1 MTFRRTMSLAVALML
16 GAIIALPLAACSS
29 TEPTESVDVPAEL
42 QPLVIGTLPTEDALP
57 LWAAEQLGL
66 FEDAGLTVEIVTF
79 QAATERDAAFAAGEI
94 DAFMGDIIAA
104 ANLEAGGI
112 PVTIGTIML
121 GTTPAE
127 GRFGIVGAP
136 GTGYNE
142 PAALAGVPVG
152 TSSATIQE
160 YVLDG
165 LMRQADVAQA
175 DIMIEQIDKVPV
187 RFELLMSGQ
196 IEAAALP
203 EPLLSLAV
211 TQGATLLADDTVGE
225 NLSQTVL
232 IFSDQYL
239 ADPGG
244 IETEVVLLDVWDLA
258 VAEVN
263 ADPDAWRDILVEQ
276 ARLPEPI
283 KDSYRVNTYPEHQ
296 VPTEEQVTSVLD
308 WMSDRGYLTTT
319 LTYEQLVLVT
329 P

>member
-1 MTFRRTMSLAVALML
+1 MLRRTISLGSVLLLAALM
-16 GAIIALPLAACSS
+16 ILPLSACSNDEPAQS
-29 TEPTESVDVPAEL
+29 TTEPAEL

-57 LWAAEQLGL
+57 LWVAEQLGL
-66 FEDAGLTVEIVTF
+66 FEEAGLSVEIVTF
-79 QAATERDAAFAAGEI
+79 QAATERDAAFAAGEV

-121 GTTPAE
+121 GSVPEE
-127 GRFGIVGAP
+127 GRFGVVAAP

-142 PAALAGVPVG
+142 LGALAGVPVG

-160 YVLDG
+160 YVLEG

-175 DIMIEQIDKVPV
+175 DVVVEQVDKVPV
-187 RFELLMSGQ
+187 RFELLMNGQ
-196 IEAAALP
+196 LQAAALP

-211 TQGATLLADDTVGE
+211 TQGAVLLADDTVGE

-232 IFSDQYL
+232 VFSDEYL

-244 IETEVVLLDVWDLA
+244 IETEMVLLDVWDLA
-258 VAEVN
+258 VAQVN
-263 ADPDAWRDILVEQ
+263 ADPDSWRDVLVEQ

-283 KDSYRVNTYPEHQ
+283 KDSYLVNTYPEHQ
-296 VPTEEQVTSVLD
+296 VPTQAQIDSVLE
-308 WMSDRGYLTTT
+308 WMTDKGYLTKT